1 MKVFTMSQILKA
13 ESEWNQSEFTNYN
26 QRLELFGNKLF
37 DCIQKFISPCDT
49 VCMIIGSG
57 GNGTDGIQLAI
68 KLINSGY
75 HVYIWQC
82 FEHMQMTKHQSDFF
96 SNHQDV
102 IHKQPPEEHYNI
114 LIDAVTGTGYIP
126 SDNANLNSVISWI
139 NRHPSH
145 QVISIDLPSGIHPH
159 GNHNQQC
166 VQCDKLMT
174 LHGVKVGCLIGN
186 ALDQIKVINILES
199 DQSNEIEYYKCI
211 DTLSLNKRSQNFH
224 KGNAGRVVCIG
235 GDKGME
241 GAGILSS
248 IAALRSGAGYSH
260 YLYLSEPKF
269 FKIDPSL
276 MVNEFDFQTL
286 KLLLQK
292 RTICIIGPGIGRSD
306 RAKKVIHHLMNKD
319 VVRVFDADALY
330 FLDSSMNFNPKDV
343 MTPHYKEA
351 SILLNKDIEEIKS
364 NPLNAA
370 LDLYDL
376 FKINIVLKGPVSIF
390 VNNAKP
396 TFINVGNS
404 SLSTA
409 GTGDILAG
417 LIGGFIA
424 QFGSSD
430 SSIINAILT
439 HGYASQLVDQEF
451 GVGLIASDLLK
462 AIARTI
468 KCHTS

>member
-1 MKVFTMSQILKA
+1 
-13 ESEWNQSEFTNYN
+13 
-26 QRLELFGNKLF
+26 
-37 DCIQKFISPCDT
+37 
-49 VCMIIGSG
+49 
-57 GNGTDGIQLAI
+57 
-68 KLINSGY
+68 
-75 HVYIWQC
+75 
-82 FEHMQMTKHQSDFF
+82 
-96 SNHQDV
+96 
-102 IHKQPPEEHYNI
+102 
-114 LIDAVTGTGYIP
+114 
-126 SDNANLNSVISWI
+126 
-139 NRHPSH
+139 
-145 QVISIDLPSGIHPH
+145 
-159 GNHNQQC
+159 
-166 VQCDKLMT
+166 
-174 LHGVKVGCLIGN
+174 
-186 ALDQIKVINILES
+186 
-199 DQSNEIEYYKCI
+199 
-211 DTLSLNKRSQNFH
+211 
-224 KGNAGRVVCIG
+224 
-235 GDKGME
+235 
-241 GAGILSS
+241 
-248 IAALRSGAGYSH
+248 
-260 YLYLSEPKF
+260 
-269 FKIDPSL
+269 
-276 MVNEFDFQTL
+276 
-286 KLLLQK
+286 
-292 RTICIIGPGIGRSD
+292 
-306 RAKKVIHHLMNKD
+306 MNKD